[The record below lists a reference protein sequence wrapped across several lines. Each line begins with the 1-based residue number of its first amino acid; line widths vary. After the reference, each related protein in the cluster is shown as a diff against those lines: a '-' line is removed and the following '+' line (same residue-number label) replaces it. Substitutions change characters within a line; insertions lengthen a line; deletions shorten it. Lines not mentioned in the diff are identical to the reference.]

1 MSIASGIFLLALGA
15 ILAFAVQANL
25 TWITITTAGYILMAA
40 GLLVTIISITM
51 AAMARKRSTIIV
63 EHTGVDANGNTV
75 TRRESKATDPR

>member
-40 GLLVTIISITM
+40 GLLVTIISIAM
-51 AAMARKRSTIIV
+51 AMAARKRSAVII
-63 EHTGVDANGNTV
+63 EHTGIDANGNTV
-75 TRRESKATDPR
+75 TRRESTATDPR